1 MYFDHRFARALML
14 SFGLFFIHELA
25 ADAKKSD
32 FPLDSV
38 PKGVE
43 VSIRLR
49 NDTVIGNAKIEKVDK
64 EKVVLLYREN
74 VSLIDAFEGSG
85 SFQRAEI
92 DRQRI
97 FRIATDNGYYSD
109 LPLTMADHRAFETYY
124 QYITERGDFVITQD
138 REKTFGIV
146 ESEDYN
152 QISLHTSEGRKL
164 FYRANIRDCMIQGK
178 RCNERG
184 VVGIAPRGLE
194 EFAHAIEKLLP
205 AGSKQSSFGVGQY
218 RNATGE
224 KAADP
229 FGASLKSKVVSH
241 LTNSGHRV
249 HDRDQ
254 LSGVLRE
261 KELSQKGVLQG
272 KDLTLEKSVQSDYII
287 SGSIEKSAGG
297 KYRVVTNIV
306 STQSLAVVASGETYI
321 EAADENADINA
332 YTHRGLHANFTGGPG
347 FSGIAA
353 SGVQGFD
360 SLSIAGTGGFFQF
373 RFGVAIEENLIL
385 GINIGGN
392 ILSEPNGSSSPDIL
406 TEKRMVNR
414 TLGTSNW
421 GPSLTYFT
429 RGNYFVSGMLGAST
443 AIYKDTKQEVR
454 VNNGFAGMLGFGRE
468 WWVSEKFA
476 LGLSLSLHYTY
487 IHLTDMD
494 LLLKTRNGDVRDTDF
509 SLSQF
514 SVVIAF
520 SASYN

>member
-1 MYFDHRFARALML
+1 MKVFDGKILWVLPLMITHIFAASPAVARQDL
-14 SFGLFFIHELA
+14 SLSA
-25 ADAKKSD
+25 VPKDAEVQVRMRD
-32 FPLDSV
+32 DSV
-38 PKGVE
+38 IYHARFYSANEQDVF
-43 VSIRLR
+43 LR
-49 NDTVIGNAKIEKVDK
+49 VTNDD
-64 EKVVLLYREN
+64 LLGTQRN
-74 VSLIDAFEGSG
+74 VTLARG
-85 SFQRAEI
+85 
-92 DRQRI
+92 RI
-97 FRIATDNGYYSD
+97 FRIASGRNMYSD
-109 LPLTMADHRAFETYY
+109 LPITDQEHRIFESYRNFVMAKGDSVSTRDGITYY
-124 QYITERGDFVITQD
+124 GFLVSESTSEITLE
-138 REKTFGIV
+138 
-146 ESEDYN
+146 
-152 QISLHTSEGRKL
+152 TSEGRKV
-164 FYRANIRDCMIQGK
+164 FYRANIRGCKLQGK
-178 RCNERG
+178 RCDGSG

-205 AGSKQSSFGVGQY
+205 VGSRQSSFGVGQY

-287 SGSIEKSAGG
+287 SGSIEKSAGQ

-347 FSGIAA
+347 FSWITAN
-353 SGVQGFD
+353 GVQGFD
-360 SLSIAGTGGFFQF
+360 SLSIVGTGGFFQF

-385 GINIGGN
+385 GINVGGN
-392 ILSEPNGSSSPDIL
+392 VLSEPNMSSSPDIL
-406 TEKRMVNR
+406 TEKRLVNR

-443 AIYKDTKQEVR
+443 AIYKDIKQETSVK
-454 VNNGFAGMLGFGRE
+454 NGFAGMLGFGRE

-487 IHLTDMD
+487 INLTDMD